1 MCPAFQPNA
10 APEAPAVPDDEAN
23 EELEEFPLDGEDWR
37 VDLPRSDPNQPEMPE
52 LKGSDAQCFQ
62 MMSQLQARERAD
74 QVSWDDIA
82 AGTADLNDH
91 DVVRA
96 QRLGSCKSGPPG
108 EELDEEVW
116 RLVTDPSENQEKV
129 ENDEADADVLT
140 LHDVFRKVR
149 LGDSD
154 LLNVSAITPLVWKC
168 LRNLREGS
176 DMYALPNARKFRTGH
191 QGRRLNWHQAAE
203 KETATIRAICGHP
216 AKRTSRAAA
225 WRAVA
230 AAMRQSVGGSDKAS
244 VSNRKGDITL
254 SWIIWF
260 DRVHEISHGGV

>member
-154 LLNVSAITPLVWKC
+154 
-168 LRNLREGS
+168 
-176 DMYALPNARKFRTGH
+176 MYALPNARKSRTGH